1 MTQEEEILIMPGA
14 WNLPFRHT
22 AGRFASRFFRELRDN
37 KKIFGVR
44 CPDCRQVLLP
54 PRPLCERCLA
64 AIDEWVEVGQQG
76 TLEAF
81 TICYVPFLGLPPPPI
96 ATIMV
101 KLDGADGCLS
111 HILSGVDLSDVDKAP
126 ELVKIGMRVEVVW
139 RDERKGEIGDIEY
152 FRPVKSSRRA

>member
-44 CPDCRQVLLP
+44 CPDCGRVLLP

-64 AIDEWVEVGQQG
+64 SIDEWVEVGQQG

-111 HILSGVDLSDVDKAP
+111 HVLGGVDLSDVDKAP

-139 RDERKGEIGDIEY
+139 RDERKGEISDIEY
-152 FRPVKSSRRA
+152 FRPVK

>member
-37 KKIFGVR
+37 KKIWGVR
-44 CPDCRQVLLP
+44 CPDCRRVLLP

-64 AIDEWVEVGQQG
+64 SIDEWVEVGQQG

-101 KLDGADGCLS
+101 RLDGADGCLS
-111 HILSGVDLSDVDKAP
+111 HVLGGLDLSDVDKAP
-126 ELVKIGMRVEVVW
+126 ELVKIGMRVQAVW
-139 RDERKGEIGDIEY
+139 RKERKGEISDIEY
-152 FRPVKSSRRA
+152 FRPVK

>member
-37 KKIFGVR
+37 KKIWGVR
-44 CPDCRQVLLP
+44 CPDCRRVLLP

-64 AIDEWVEVGQQG
+64 SIDEWVEVGQQG

-101 KLDGADGCLS
+101 RLDGADGCLS
-111 HILSGVDLSDVDKAP
+111 HVLGGLDLSDVDKAP
-126 ELVKIGMRVEVVW
+126 ELVKIGMRVEAVW
-139 RDERKGEIGDIEY
+139 RDERKGEISDIEY
-152 FRPVKSSRRA
+152 FRPVK

>member
-44 CPDCRQVLLP
+44 CPECRRVLLP

-64 AIDEWVEVGQQG
+64 SIDEWVEVGHQG

-81 TICYVPFLGLPPPPI
+81 TICYVPFLGLPPPPT

-101 KLDGADGCLS
+101 KLDGADSCLS
-111 HILSGVDLSDVDKAP
+111 HVLSGVDLSDVDKAR
-126 ELVKIGMRVEVVW
+126 ELVKIGMRLEAVW
-139 RDERKGEIGDIEY
+139 RDERKGEISDIQH
-152 FRPVKSSRRA
+152 FRPVK

>member
-44 CPDCRQVLLP
+44 CPECRRVLLP

-64 AIDEWVEVGQQG
+64 SIDEWVEVGHQG

-81 TICYVPFLGLPPPPI
+81 TICYVPFLGLPPPPT

-101 KLDGADGCLS
+101 KLDGADSCLS
-111 HILSGVDLSDVDKAP
+111 HVLSGVDLSDVDKAR
-126 ELVKIGMRVEVVW
+126 ELVKIGMRVEAVW
-139 RDERKGEIGDIEY
+139 RDERKGEIGDIQY
-152 FRPVKSSRRA
+152 FRSVA

>member
-44 CPDCRQVLLP
+44 CPDCRRVLLP

-64 AIDEWVEVGQQG
+64 SIDEWVEVAHQG

-101 KLDGADGCLS
+101 KLDGADTCLS
-111 HILSGVDLSDVDKAP
+111 HVMGGVDLSDVEKAR
-126 ELVKIGMRVEVVW
+126 ELVKIGMRLEAVW
-139 RDERKGEIGDIEY
+139 RDERKGEISDIQH
-152 FRPVKSSRRA
+152 FRPVA

>member
-44 CPDCRQVLLP
+44 CPDCGQVLLP

-111 HILSGVDLSDVDKAP
+111 HILGGIDLSDVDKAP

-139 RDERKGEIGDIEY
+139 RKERKGEISDIEY

>member
-37 KKIFGVR
+37 KKIWGVR
-44 CPDCRQVLLP
+44 CPDCRRVLLP

-64 AIDEWVEVGQQG
+64 SIDEWVEVGQQG

-96 ATIMV
+96 ATIVV

-111 HILSGVDLSDVDKAP
+111 HVLGGVDLSDVDKAP
-126 ELVKIGMRVEVVW
+126 QLVKIGMRVQAVW
-139 RDERKGEIGDIEY
+139 RKERKGEISDIEY
-152 FRPVKSSRRA
+152 FRPVK

>member
-44 CPDCRQVLLP
+44 CPECRRVLLP
-54 PRPLCERCLA
+54 PRPLCERCFA
-64 AIDEWVEVGQQG
+64 PIDEWVEVGPQG

-96 ATIMV
+96 ATIIV

-111 HILSGVDLSDVDKAP
+111 HVLGGVDLSDVDKAP
-126 ELVKIGMRVEVVW
+126 ELVKIGMRVEAVW
-139 RDERKGEIGDIEY
+139 RDERKGEISDIEY
-152 FRPVKSSRRA
+152 FRPVK

>member
-44 CPDCRQVLLP
+44 CPECRRVLLP
-54 PRPLCERCLA
+54 PRPLCERCFA
-64 AIDEWVEVGQQG
+64 SIDEWVEVGPQG

-96 ATIMV
+96 ATVMV
-101 KLDGADGCLS
+101 KLDGADGSLS
-111 HILSGVDLSDVDKAP
+111 HVLGDVDLSDVDKARD
-126 ELVKIGMRVEVVW
+126 LVKIGMRVEAVW
-139 RDERKGEIGDIEY
+139 RDQRKGEISDIQH
-152 FRPVKSSRRA
+152 FRPV